1 MKIPEED
8 YGCLAD
14 MFPKEYRGR
23 VDEFLDPRDPC
34 FRANLYNREGLP
46 AAPFRT
52 DTREFVR
59 YSDHTL
65 SSIVK

>member
-1 MKIPEED
+1 MSFSIHATP
-8 YGCLAD
+8 
-14 MFPKEYRGR
+14 
-23 VDEFLDPRDPC
+23 V
-34 FRANLYNREGLP
+34 RANLYNREGLP

-52 DTREFVR
+52 DTWEFVR